1 MVPLVMLLI
10 LWGVLGLS
18 GRFFFPALRSWRVS
32 GRLALTGMFLFTG
45 ITHFSPM
52 RHHYVVMIPEPLPKQ
67 LIIVYLTGLLEI
79 LGGIGLA
86 YSRTARSAGA
96 CLMLLL
102 VLLFPANINAAVD
115 EIPFGGAPPTSLWLR
130 LPIQVFFLA
139 AIWWTSV
146 RKEG

>member
-86 YSRTARSAGA
+86 YSRTARSAGV

>member
-10 LWGVLGLS
+10 FWGVLGLS

-67 LIIVYLTGLLEI
+67 THASSIS
-79 LGGIGLA
+79 GI
-86 YSRTARSAGA
+86 
-96 CLMLLL
+96 
-102 VLLFPANINAAVD
+102 
-115 EIPFGGAPPTSLWLR
+115 
-130 LPIQVFFLA
+130 
-139 AIWWTSV
+139 
-146 RKEG
+146 